1 MDNQPG
7 EESSVKKPIRNL
19 SLAIVASAALQISLL
34 PIAGA
39 QQTTSTSPTA
49 KQEPSGLQT
58 TGTPKEDAPVNQEAE
73 RAAHPITQGGTT
85 GGTVNPGVSGDQ
97 KQHGYN
103 GG

>member
-1 MDNQPG
+1 M
-7 EESSVKKPIRNL
+7 KKSIRDL
-19 SLAIVASAALQISLL
+19 SLAAAASTMLQLSLL
-34 PIAGA
+34 TIAGA
-39 QQTTSTSPTA
+39 QQTTPTSPTV